1 MRQAF
6 VVDFSISRVNSDGT
20 RADRLREQRTVTR
33 ALTLQIKENSGSMI
47 DIASEP
53 CALSLS
59 LKPQPRANL
68 RELLDH
74 PTEKFC
80 LCRCFEASV
89 CKQHESP
96 ARQAKK
102 ALIYA
107 NWIRKSGLKT
117 SCWLTPMGS
126 VRFLIPKLLHRFQI
140 ICAVQNRLPP
150 RSRRVAFYIVGWI
163 RFFEGSTISNR
174 FEESFFRIGNQHV
187 YMRRGVALV
196 WTTRWLAARG
206 SKQKQPD

>member
-47 DIASEP
+47 DITSEP

-150 RSRRVAFYIVGWI
+150 RSRLLRSTLSGGFAFL
-163 RFFEGSTISNR
+163 
-174 FEESFFRIGNQHV
+174 
-187 YMRRGVALV
+187 RGVRFLTALKKV
-196 WTTRWLAARG
+196 FFGLEINMSTCG
-206 SKQKQPD
+206 EV